1 MRKSTLAIVLML
13 GVCAGRA
20 SAITTTLEY
29 EDQREALSRAAIS
42 NEIAAATNNIPRP
55 DMSDYVRIDEDG
67 AVTLKRNG
75 NDDGAIIFAPSDG
88 FPFPYI
94 RVKNPNS
101 TEAYIYVGDSISL
114 NDTPSQG
121 AKFRIA
127 GDIGQL
133 IEIGYSWNPAEYRL
147 IPHVTVDGTNLLDS
161 ISAVASSNA
170 VHSAE
175 IAELTDQIADVAAIA
190 MSERSWSR
198 PGEWGLFY
206 LPSLDAVTVVSTS
219 ISTNDYGMIYSNTT
233 SSAAQGLS
241 ASIYAESLDPLSSTE
256 PPAIVSLEITGGTAS
271 NNVVSVTN
279 SGVYSVKA
287 LAANGE
293 TRQTSVAFSGG
304 SPATKSET
312 AYVADSES
320 LPDRVMAQSYV
331 AYSLRSKAVVASGT
345 DGSGNAYKFYNAWQ
359 PTFGTGPGQGHFRPF
374 AIAPSLMATAAHYP
388 WFPAQDGWSRPVT
401 YSYHNGQSG
410 TYTVRGNGTHF
421 NLAQWALT
429 NGFLQAEVDAA
440 GISDTEILPLQEGWY
455 FPDDECPYFATPEWI
470 ASHYGS
476 LYGMTVW
483 AQTQKSDWCI
493 PLTISSV
500 RNGGLS
506 WLTPS
511 GLAPYGFRPRAD
523 IASYIGDSNALEWW
537 RVQVGDSGKPIFLSH
552 IWIDGSFYERRYDII
567 LSHFHWVGGGPNYTA
582 AARILAALCQQY
594 NTPIKLLQ

>member
-1 MRKSTLAIVLML
+1 M
-13 GVCAGRA
+13 
-20 SAITTTLEY
+20 
-29 EDQREALSRAAIS
+29 
-42 NEIAAATNNIPRP
+42 
-55 DMSDYVRIDEDG
+55 
-67 AVTLKRNG
+67 
-75 NDDGAIIFAPSDG
+75 
-88 FPFPYI
+88 
-94 RVKNPNS
+94 
-101 TEAYIYVGDSISL
+101 
-114 NDTPSQG
+114 
-121 AKFRIA
+121 
-127 GDIGQL
+127 
-133 IEIGYSWNPAEYRL
+133 
-147 IPHVTVDGTNLLDS
+147 TVDGTNLLDS
-161 ISAVASSNA
+161 ISAVAASNA

-206 LPSLDAVTVVSTS
+206 LPSLDAVTVVSTA
-219 ISTNDYGMIYSNTT
+219 ITTNDYGMIYSNST
-233 SSAAQGLS
+233 SSATQGLS

-256 PPAIVSLEITGGTAS
+256 PPAIISLEITGGTAS

-320 LPDRVMAQSYV
+320 LPDRVMAHGDV
-331 AYSLRSKAVVASGT
+331 AYRLQYKSVVASGT
-345 DGSGNAYKFYNAWQ
+345 DGSGNAYKFYNACQ

-401 YSYHNGQSG
+401 YNYHNGQSG

-511 GLAPYGFRPRAD
+511 GLGPYGFRPRAD

-552 IWIDGSFYERRYDII
+552 IEIDGNFYETRYDII

-594 NTPIKLLQ
+594 NTFLRLLY